1 MLVRVFVVTIALLLA
16 ACGESIQQ
24 AEPAVTSSSASQEII
39 RQELELSGCADVVDV
54 SVEPEPGGT
63 LEFHVTVLSADEGW
77 DKYADEWSVRLPDG
91 TIIGTRTLAHP
102 HEDEQPFTRSLGGL
116 NIPAGTTSVI
126 VAARDSVE
134 GYCGSEYELSVP

>member
-1 MLVRVFVVTIALLLA
+1 MLVRVFVVTVALLLA
-16 ACGESIQQ
+16 ACGESNQQ
-24 AEPAVTSSSASQEII
+24 AESAVTSSSGSRDII
-39 RQELELSGCADVVDV
+39 GQELELSGCADVVDV

-116 NIPAGTTSVI
+116 DIPDGTTSVI

-134 GYCGSEYELSVP
+134 GYCGSAYELSLP